1 MIKIGLDT
9 RVLLVNMPTTIKGYT
24 VPSRDGQFYTIVIN
38 SKLNRETQESTYDHE
53 CRHILNGDFEKKLQ
67 ADIIEFY
74 AHKAV

>member
-1 MIKIGLDT
+1 MKIGLDT
-9 RVLLVNMPTTIKGYT
+9 KVLLVNLPTAIKGYT

-38 SKLNRETQESTYDHE
+38 AKLDRETQESTYDHE
-53 CRHILNGDFEKKLQ
+53 CQHILNGDFEKRLP

>member
-9 RVLLVNMPTTIKGYT
+9 KVLLVNLPATIKGYT

-38 SKLNRETQESTYDHE
+38 ARHDRKTQESTYDHE